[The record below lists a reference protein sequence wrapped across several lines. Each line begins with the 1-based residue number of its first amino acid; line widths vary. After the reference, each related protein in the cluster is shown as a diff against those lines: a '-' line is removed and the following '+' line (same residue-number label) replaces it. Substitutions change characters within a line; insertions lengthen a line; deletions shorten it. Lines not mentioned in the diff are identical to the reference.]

1 MMNNYSEPD
10 LLPVES
16 LQRNVPLPFIALAIG
31 MISSYIP
38 DLLPGGIG
46 VNISYLGWIIPLLG
60 CGWVVL
66 KKPFFITFPLGLW
79 FLWAVWVVFYLS
91 FATAEHALQRSVM
104 LLTPLVVGAG
114 FSTLN
119 VDTELIEQ
127 FSLWLSRFFW
137 IFIAVAG
144 VATGLLSAGQLYDVS
159 GFAAGSITASLLAVW
174 FAVLYTGGDRLA
186 LPYWAVLA
194 LVPVLAVTRTGMVA
208 VALTLPL
215 TLAPLAIK
223 KRLLVLVLLLAGG
236 SVVFQLDRVQ
246 NKMFYSGSGTVSDAA
261 RGMTDLFTGNS
272 QGRSGDFATSGRQA
286 MSEELLAHM
295 DEAYWFGHG
304 SNTTEAVTMAIGGLT
319 HPHNDWLRVR
329 YEYGMFGLLIFAF
342 SMLAQMRHAQRR
354 ASLAPGGSSIFFYA
368 GAGAFI
374 PMAIFMFSDNV
385 MLYAA
390 WFGNLQFAML
400 GLGYA
405 ALRSM
410 QPDGLQDDAL

>member
-1 MMNNYSEPD
+1 MLNKFSKPD
-10 LLPVES
+10 TLLIETP
-16 LQRNVPLPFIALAIG
+16 RPKVPLPFIALAIG

-38 DLLPGGIG
+38 NLLRGGIG
-46 VNISYLGWIIPLLG
+46 FNISYLGWIIPLLG

-66 KKPFFITFPLGLW
+66 KKPFSVTFPLGLW
-79 FLWAVWVVFYLS
+79 FLWAVWVVFYLL
-91 FATAEHALQRSVM
+91 FATAEHALQRSVI

-114 FSTLN
+114 FSTLD
-119 VDTELIEQ
+119 VDEELIDT
-127 FSLWLSRFFW
+127 FRLWLNRFFW
-137 IFIAVAG
+137 VFFAVATFG
-144 VATGLLSAGQLYDVS
+144 TRLVGLLDDLYV
-159 GFAAGSITASLLAVW
+159 FAAGTITASILAVW
-174 FAVLYTGGDRLA
+174 YTVGYSAGERFALRR
-186 LPYWAVLA
+186 WAFLV

-261 RGMTDLFTGNS
+261 RGMTDLFSGNS
-272 QGRSGDFATSGRQA
+272 QGSSGDFATSGRQA
-286 MSEELLAHM
+286 MSDELLAHM

-304 SNTTEAVTMAIGGLT
+304 ANTTEAVTMAIGGLT

-329 YEYGMFGLLIFAF
+329 YEYGMFGLLIFGF

-354 ASLAPGGSSIFFYA
+354 ASLAPAGSSIFFYA